1 MIKTLDVFI
10 DGKLIGQLYDR
21 SPLSFKYSE
30 ECLAGELPTPY
41 GKMIPLEA
49 GEIATP
55 AVHAYFENL
64 LPEGDQR
71 VNLENKFH
79 VSTIFGLLEKVAWDS
94 AGYVVLRSP
103 SMPEN
108 TVDYMKKTWTEIGQ
122 IISGQS
128 PQPGFVRGA
137 ISGAQYKIL
146 LSIDEHDGNP
156 LLSVGSSATSHIL
169 KPDIVRVGQK
179 IWASAANETIMM
191 RVAQKCGLQTAH
203 VEYISAVKSCLVKRY
218 DRIATTN
225 GLIRINQFDVCQLLK
240 MTSEVKY
247 EVDGGP
253 SFMQCYEQVRSLSSN
268 PILDCEKLLN
278 WLFFNLLIGNNDSHA
293 KNISI
298 LETTEGYRLAPFY
311 DLMCT
316 KVYSGFSSD
325 FAFSIGNT
333 FKPGEITSKELRL
346 FAQFIN
352 VSEKYLLKL
361 AQDMSKKIPP
371 AIQASILEL
380 ETQFSHQENV
390 MALQLGNAVTKICKK
405 RIARFVEQ

>member
-21 SPLSFKYSE
+21 SPLSFKYSA
-30 ECLAGELPTPY
+30 ECLAGELPAPY

-103 SMPEN
+103 STPEN

-156 LLSVGSSATSHIL
+156 LLPVGSSATSHIL

-218 DRIATTN
+218 DRIATSN
-225 GLIRINQFDVCQLLK
+225 GLIRINQFDICQLLK

-253 SFMQCYEQVRSLSSN
+253 SFMQCYEQVRSLSIN

-316 KVYSGFSSD
+316 KVYSGFSSN

-346 FAQFIN
+346 FAQFIK

-390 MALQLGNAVTKICKK
+390 MALRLGNAVTKICKK